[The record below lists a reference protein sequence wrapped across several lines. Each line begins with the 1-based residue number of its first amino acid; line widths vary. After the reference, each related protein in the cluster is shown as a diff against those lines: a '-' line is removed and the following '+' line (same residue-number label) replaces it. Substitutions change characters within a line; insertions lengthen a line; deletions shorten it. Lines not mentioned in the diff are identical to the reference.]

1 MIPASEPEGPPP
13 PAGPGI
19 SASPLLLGAAAAVV
33 ALGAAACGGG
43 SGFAA
48 EDLGSEEGEA
58 AAEPAS
64 PRTLVRTA
72 PIAPELLVDYLEI
85 SGRLEPRAEVLVAS
99 ELGGAVEEVH
109 FDKGDR
115 VAAGQ
120 LLARIG
126 SDLLQ
131 ADLAE
136 AEADL
141 EAARADFDRLEQ
153 LVARDAAPEQ
163 DLTSARAALKRE
175 QARADAARLRH
186 ARSEI
191 RAPTAGVVIQRE
203 LEPGEV
209 LAPGSPVALLHDV
222 AALRATIGIPEND
235 IAWFRVGSPAEV
247 WMDAYPDRSFTGTL
261 RYIAPAA
268 ASPGRNFPAEI
279 ELDNRDGALR
289 SGLIVRTRLERRRFE
304 DAVVL
309 SRDVFV
315 ERDGDHFAFVL
326 DGDRALQ
333 RPLELGPEQDGAV
346 VVFAGL
352 EPGETLIV
360 EGHRN
365 LLDGQPVRVAA
376 DR

>member
-1 MIPASEPEGPPP
+1 MIAASEPEGSPP

-19 SASPLLLGAAAAVV
+19 SASPLLPGAAVL
-33 ALGAAACGGG
+33 ALAAAACGGDA
-43 SGFAA
+43 GFAA
-48 EDLGSEEGEA
+48 EDLASEEAEA
-58 AAEPAS
+58 AAEAAE

-72 PIAPELLVDYLEI
+72 PSAPELLVDYLEI

-99 ELGGAVEEVH
+99 ELGGAVEDVF

-141 EAARADFDRLEQ
+141 EAARSDFDRLEQ
-153 LVARDAAPEQ
+153 LVAREAAPEQ
-163 DLTSARAALKRE
+163 ELTSARAALKRE
-175 QARADAARLRH
+175 EARADSARLRY

-191 RAPTAGVVIQRE
+191 RAPTAGVVILRE

-209 LAPGSPVALLHDV
+209 LAPGSPVALVHDV

-279 ELDNRDGALR
+279 ELDNRDGVLR

-326 DGDRALQ
+326 DGGRAFV
-333 RPLELGPEQDGAV
+333 RPRELGPEQDGAV

-352 EPGETLIV
+352 QVGETLIV
-360 EGHRN
+360 QGHRN
-365 LLDGQPVRVAA
+365 LLDGQPVAVAA